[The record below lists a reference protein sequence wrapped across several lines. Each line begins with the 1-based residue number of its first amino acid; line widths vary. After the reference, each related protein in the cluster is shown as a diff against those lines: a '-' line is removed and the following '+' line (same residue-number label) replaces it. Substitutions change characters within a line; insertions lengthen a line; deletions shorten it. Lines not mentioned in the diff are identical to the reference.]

1 MADTTLDPASSE
13 VTIPVRALPGRP
25 AFITDR
31 IWRLRVGVAYVSA
44 FILAYVLLAVPNF
57 AYMGL
62 VDRLARD
69 GSFLLACAVAVAPAP
84 WLASTA
90 RRPSDAG
97 MWVLYLSAYVPSIIV
112 PAFVLGG
119 GWSLLPL
126 WATLSASFC
135 LVLAVLA
142 RVDLRLAAP
151 ALPPK
156 AYGNLLLM
164 LGAGGVAAIVWTFG
178 VPSGIPSL
186 GDVSEI
192 RNEYREQLAEAGR
205 LAGYLVWWTGA
216 VVAPLLVAF
225 GAWRRRPVLVIAG
238 MAVLGIVYAATAFR
252 SMLFLALLMI
262 VMISLLARFR
272 HRFGEAIG
280 TLSVLMIAACAVA
293 AALGWFLPASML
305 VRRSLIVPGQV
316 FAYYA
321 DFFTT
326 NPVYLLS
333 HSLLEGVVSR
343 PFPQTPPALIG
354 ERYFNDPLIN
364 ANGNL
369 WADGIANFGLAGIV
383 LASLVLAIVLVGLD
397 AVARGKPAIVAI
409 SVGAAA
415 VWGLTNS
422 GLLTTIHTH
431 GLGLTLMLIWLLPRE
446 RGEDRPAPVHRVA
459 HVTSVHRADD
469 PRIYLKE
476 CRSLADAGHHV
487 TLIAR
492 GEAPGDLGAIA
503 FHSLGDVS
511 GRAARVVVMPWRV
524 LRAAR
529 HIRAH
534 LYHLHDP
541 ELLPVGMVLKLFGA
555 CVIYD
560 AHEDLPRQIAYKPY
574 LPSWSRSGVAMAA
587 GVLEAISTRTFD
599 AVVAATPRIAA
610 RFPPGQTVIV
620 QNFPLMREFGAVP
633 PVTYDERPPLVAY
646 VGRVTPEVG
655 AMVMADAAR
664 LVGSKRPVRFVIAG
678 PIETELLTEIARRA
692 APAKVE
698 MPGWLGRDEVVCLLG
713 AARVGL
719 VLFQPVQNYVDAY
732 PTKLFEYMAS
742 EVPVVASDFPVWRD
756 IVPSVDAGLLVDPTD
771 PGAVA
776 QAIETLLDDPG
787 RAAAM
792 GRRGRVAVLER
803 YRWNEQGA
811 RLADLYCRVL
821 AIDPASGHIGP
832 DVRPDADRRAAHA

>member
-1 MADTTLDPASSE
+1 MADTTLDP
-13 VTIPVRALPGRP
+13 VRLRPTIPVRDLPGR
-25 AFITDR
+25 ANFITDR

-44 FILAYVLLAVPNF
+44 FVLAYVLLVAPNF
-57 AYMGL
+57 AHTGL

-69 GSFLLACAVAVAPAP
+69 GSLLLACAIAVAPAP
-84 WLASTA
+84 WLASAA

-97 MWVLYLSAYVPSIIV
+97 MWVLYLSAYVPSVIV

-119 GWSLLPL
+119 GWSLLPM
-126 WATLSASFC
+126 WATIAASFC
-135 LVLAVLA
+135 LVMAVLA
-142 RVDLRLAAP
+142 RVELRLPAP
-151 ALPPK
+151 ALSPT
-156 AYGNLLLM
+156 AYGILLLV
-164 LGAGGVAAIVWTFG
+164 LGAGGVAGIVWTFG

-186 GDVSEI
+186 DDVAGV
-192 RNEYREQLAEAGR
+192 RNEYREQLSEAGR
-205 LAGYLVWWTGA
+205 FAGYLVWWTGA
-216 VVAPLLVAF
+216 VVAPLLVAY

-252 SMLFLALLMI
+252 SMLFLALLM
-262 VMISLLARFR
+262 VGMIALLARFR
-272 HRFGEAIG
+272 HRFGEALG
-280 TLSVLMIAACAVA
+280 TLTVLMIAACAVV
-293 AALGWFLPASML
+293 AALGWMVPASML

-316 FAYYA
+316 FAYYV
-321 DFFTT
+321 DFFTA
-326 NPVYLLS
+326 NPIYLLS
-333 HSLLEGVVSR
+333 HSVLEGIVIR

-354 ERYFNDPLIN
+354 ERYFNDPLVS

-369 WADGIANFGLAGIV
+369 WADGVANFGMAGIV

-422 GLLTTIHTH
+422 GLLTTILTH
-431 GLGLTLMLIWLLPRE
+431 GMGLTLVLIWLLPRE
-446 RGEDRPAPVHRVA
+446 PGGGGTASAHRVA

-469 PRIYLKE
+469 PRIFLKE
-476 CRSLADAGHHV
+476 CRTLADAGHHV

-492 GEAPGDLGAIA
+492 GAAPTDLGAIA

-555 CVIYD
+555 RVIYD

-574 LPSWSRSGVAMAA
+574 LPSWSRGGVALAA
-587 GVLEAISTRTFD
+587 GVIEAIATRTFD

-610 RFPPGQTVIV
+610 RFPAERTVLV
-620 QNFPLMREFGAVP
+620 QNFPLMREFGAARA
-633 PVTYDERPPLVAY
+633 VTYDERPPLVAY
-646 VGRVTPEVG
+646 VGRVTAEVG
-655 AMVMADAAR
+655 ALVMADAAR
-664 LVGSKRPVRFVIAG
+664 LVGRERPVRFVIAG
-678 PIETELLTEIARRA
+678 PIETELSTAVARRA
-692 APAKVE
+692 APATVE
-698 MPGWLGRDEVVCLLG
+698 MPGWLGREEVVDLLG

-742 EVPVVASDFPVWRD
+742 EVPAVASDFPVWRD
-756 IVPSVDAGLLVDPTD
+756 IVAPVDAGLLVDPTD
-771 PGAVA
+771 PVAVA
-776 QAIETLLDDPG
+776 RAIETLLGDPG
-787 RAAAM
+787 RAAEM
-792 GRRGRVAVLER
+792 GRRGRAAVLER
-803 YRWNEQGA
+803 YRWDEQGA
-811 RLADLYCRVL
+811 RLVDLYRRVL
-821 AIDPASGHIGP
+821 ATDPASG
-832 DVRPDADRRAAHA
+832 RRVTHA